1 MHLILVAPALLAQ
14 SQAALAATSSLAS
27 LAQLAAPA
35 HVQAGGI
42 AAALLDALGAPAETP
57 IAPLAALGAGI
68 DAGTDY
74 VLVADP
80 VLLAAD
86 RDDLILVQRIDDLAV
101 EESSAL
107 ETTLNRHFASDDWHF
122 VAARPDAWFARS
134 PRTPAISTTPFD
146 TARAKGV
153 FPHLPRGVDG
163 GVWQRW
169 QNEIGMLLHEHPI
182 NAARLAAG
190 RPDVTGIWFW
200 GGGRLSD
207 VVGLPAT
214 TVCAAAGRVG
224 DLARGVARHAGGSV
238 DAFAITDMRSH
249 VVERAQSP
257 GATRIVVTDAI
268 AGDAAVAAFDAHELG
283 PALDLLRRGELA
295 RLSVIAD
302 CNGIAA
308 RWSATPPTFWRR
320 ATSRLRRQPFA
331 VPAAESS

>member
-1 MHLILVAPALLAQ
+1 MHLILVAPELLAQ

-35 HVQAGGI
+35 HLHAGGI
-42 AAALLDALGAPAETP
+42 AAALLDALGAPGETP

-74 VLVADP
+74 VLIADP

-86 RDDLILVQRIDDLAV
+86 RDDLILIQRIDDLAV
-101 EESSAL
+101 DESSAL

-146 TARAKGV
+146 IARAKGV
-153 FPHLPRGVDG
+153 FPHLPRGAEG

-169 QNEIGMLLHEHPI
+169 QNEIGMLLHEHPV
-182 NAARLAAG
+182 NAARQVSG
-190 RPDVTGIWFW
+190 HPDVTGIWFW

-283 PALDLLRRGELA
+283 PALDLLRRGQIA
-295 RLSVIAD
+295 RLSLIAD
-302 CNGIAA
+302 GNGIAA
-308 RWSATPPTFWRR
+308 RWSAAPPTRWQR
-320 ATSRLRRQPFA
+320 ATARLRHQPFA
-331 VPAAESS
+331 VPVGESS

>member
-1 MHLILVAPALLAQ
+1 MHLILLAPDLLAQ
-14 SQAALAATSSLAS
+14 SQAALAATPSLAS

-35 HVQAGGI
+35 HVHAGGI
-42 AAALLDALGAPAETP
+42 AAALLDALGAPRETP

-68 DAGTDY
+68 DAGIDY

-86 RDDLILVQRIDDLAV
+86 RDDLILIQRIDDLAV
-101 EESSAL
+101 DESSAL

-146 TARAKGV
+146 IARAKGV
-153 FPHLPRGVDG
+153 FPHLPRGAEG

-169 QNEIGMLLHEHPI
+169 QNEIGMLLHEHPV
-182 NAARLAAG
+182 NAGRQASG

-214 TVCAAAGRVG
+214 TVRAAAGRVG
-224 DLARGVARHAGGSV
+224 DLARGVALHAGGSV
-238 DAFAITDMRSH
+238 DAFAIGDMRSR
-249 VVERAQSP
+249 VVEGAQSP
-257 GATRIVVTDAI
+257 GATRIVVADAI
-268 AGDAAVAAFDAHELG
+268 GGDAAVAAFDARELG
-283 PALDLLRRGELA
+283 PALDLLRRGQIA
-295 RLSVIAD
+295 RLDLIAD
-302 CNGIAA
+302 GNGVAA